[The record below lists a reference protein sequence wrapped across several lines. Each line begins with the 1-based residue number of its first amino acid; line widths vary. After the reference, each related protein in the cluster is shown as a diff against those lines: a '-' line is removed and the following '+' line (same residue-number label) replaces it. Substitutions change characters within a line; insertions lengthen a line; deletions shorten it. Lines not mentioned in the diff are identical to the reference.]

1 MMRLYMQIRTFQ
13 SSYFSFSV
21 ALLWLSEL
29 EFNSLYITD
38 LYKKKKK
45 TRDTKVIGHI
55 FKMFRH
61 RARDETAE
69 Y

>member
-1 MMRLYMQIRTFQ
+1 MQIRTFQ

-38 LYKKKKK
+38 LYKKKKQ
-45 TRDTKVIGHI
+45 DTKVIGHI